1 MLDVIRKKP
10 KNQNVLTPDE
20 ELAEGQ
26 GGAIATNA

>member
-10 KNQNVLTPDE
+10 KNTNIRTPEE

-26 GGAIATNA
+26 GGAIATNP